1 MIWYSSHLDDVAQE
15 LKTDL
20 EKGLSESEAAI
31 RLQEYGTNKLNEKK
45 PRSFF
50 HRFLDQ
56 MKDAMVIILILAAI
70 VSLGLSIYN
79 FIQGT
84 EADWIEP
91 IVIVLI
97 VIVNGLLGVIQESKA
112 EAALEALKNMSS
124 PSARVLRDGELRTIS
139 STALVPGDV
148 LDMEAGDLVPA
159 DCRLISSSSFKCDE
173 SALTGESIPVEKDA
187 SADIADIAPLGD
199 RLNMAYSGCAVSY
212 GHARALV
219 VETGMHTEMGKIASM
234 LENEEETATP
244 LQNRLAHLGKT
255 LGFLALG
262 ICVIIFIVGLIY
274 RLPVLDMFMTA
285 ISLAVAAIPEGLP
298 AIVTIVLAIGVQRMV
313 AKNAIIRRLPAV
325 ETLGSASVIC
335 SDKTGT
341 LTQNR
346 MTLTRLFCGGHVI
359 DDLDSPLSEGA
370 LALIRLATLCTDGT
384 VQVKDGKEVHIGDP
398 TETAIVACALHQG
411 LDKAD
416 LMIQHPRLGEIPFD
430 SDRKLMTTIHLIE
443 GQNIVIVK
451 GAPDVLFERCV
462 SGPIEAA
469 AATNEDMGRQALRVL
484 AVAYKTIDEVPVECR
499 SEELE
504 QGLTFAGLVGM
515 IDPPRPEAIEAIRE
529 CDAAGIRTIM
539 ITGDHVVTASAIA
552 RQLGILHDDSEAITG
567 AQLAAMSDEEL
578 FQNIRRYRV
587 YARVTPSDKIRI
599 VKAWQQAGEIVSM
612 TGDGVNDAPALKA
625 ADIGCAMGITGTDV
639 AKGAADM
646 TLTDDNFATI
656 VTAVREGRGIYD
668 NIRKSVQF
676 LLSCNLGEILT
687 VFLAMLLW
695 RESPLM
701 PVQLLWIN
709 LVTDSLPALALGM
722 EPVEKDVMRRKPRA
736 KTESLFAHGMGIRAG
751 FQGMLIGLLALI
763 AYAIGSR
770 FLHPTGDGF
779 WGCLFATPTH
789 SNIVLGETMAFA
801 VLALSQLVHAFN
813 VRSYHSLFRVGFH
826 TNLYMVGAFLAS
838 LILMLV
844 VLFVPV
850 LQNVFDVTQM
860 NVSAWGIVV
869 GLALVPL
876 VVVEIAKGIQALIRR
891 RKTDA

>member
-1 MIWYSSHLDDVAQE
+1 M
-15 LKTDL
+15 
-20 EKGLSESEAAI
+20 
-31 RLQEYGTNKLNEKK
+31 
-45 PRSFF
+45 
-50 HRFLDQ
+50 
-56 MKDAMVIILILAAI
+56 
-70 VSLGLSIYN
+70 
-79 FIQGT
+79 
-84 EADWIEP
+84 
-91 IVIVLI
+91 
-97 VIVNGLLGVIQESKA
+97 
-112 EAALEALKNMSS
+112 
-124 PSARVLRDGELRTIS
+124 
-139 STALVPGDV
+139 
-148 LDMEAGDLVPA
+148 
-159 DCRLISSSSFKCDE
+159 
-173 SALTGESIPVEKDA
+173 
-187 SADIADIAPLGD
+187 
-199 RLNMAYSGCAVSY
+199 
-212 GHARALV
+212 
-219 VETGMHTEMGKIASM
+219 
-234 LENEEETATP
+234 
-244 LQNRLAHLGKT
+244 
-255 LGFLALG
+255 
-262 ICVIIFIVGLIY
+262 
-274 RLPVLDMFMTA
+274 
-285 ISLAVAAIPEGLP
+285 
-298 AIVTIVLAIGVQRMV
+298 
-313 AKNAIIRRLPAV
+313 
-325 ETLGSASVIC
+325 
-335 SDKTGT
+335 
-341 LTQNR
+341 
-346 MTLTRLFCGGHVI
+346 
-359 DDLDSPLSEGA
+359 
-370 LALIRLATLCTDGT
+370 
-384 VQVKDGKEVHIGDP
+384 
-398 TETAIVACALHQG
+398 
-411 LDKAD
+411 
-416 LMIQHPRLGEIPFD
+416 
-430 SDRKLMTTIHLIE
+430 
-443 GQNIVIVK
+443 
-451 GAPDVLFERCV
+451 
-462 SGPIEAA
+462 
-469 AATNEDMGRQALRVL
+469 
-484 AVAYKTIDEVPVECR
+484 
-499 SEELE
+499 
-504 QGLTFAGLVGM
+504 
-515 IDPPRPEAIEAIRE
+515 
-529 CDAAGIRTIM
+529 
-539 ITGDHVVTASAIA
+539 
-552 RQLGILHDDSEAITG
+552 
-567 AQLAAMSDEEL
+567 
-578 FQNIRRYRV
+578 
-587 YARVTPSDKIRI
+587 
-599 VKAWQQAGEIVSM
+599 SM

-770 FLHPTGDGF
+770 FLHPAGDGF